1 VHHGGTT
8 TYPEQ
13 TMSYFSDASLV
24 LVPSAQKSG
33 KVYSIKPTDGTGDLT
48 FTRSNDTATRVASNG
63 LIERVRTNT
72 ILQSQ
77 TFENASWSKVSVGT
91 GVAPVV
97 TANAGAAP
105 DGTTTADRIVFD
117 TGAGTTSSD
126 RSIFR
131 QTISATTSR
140 TGSFYIKSNTGSSQ
154 SVGFHD
160 GAQTTIV
167 TVTTSWQRFS
177 VPILPSD
184 TLFGLENRGDN
195 ATAGTCDVLLWGAQ
209 VETGDIAT
217 DYIATTSA
225 AVSVGPVANVPR
237 LDYLGSSCPRLLLEP
252 QRTNIATYSEQ
263 FDNVAGWTL
272 YNGTQVANTTET
284 LDPSGYYG
292 AEKAIMGGT
301 DSATYRKSIGGLTN
315 GDTYTFSLY
324 IKQGSGVTAFLD
336 ICDAS
341 TTPDITPT
349 SEWVRYTKTGVWD
362 TSLNFVDIE
371 LRGTSGSFCYI
382 WGAQLELASF
392 ETSYIPTLGAVV
404 TRGGDDCGTTSL
416 QSASLIGAT
425 AGTFFVETIKTDD
438 SIWFNQRILLT
449 STTVRSLLIDTSAGQ
464 IRLRTWDAASA
475 GATITTSGLA
485 NGLVKY
491 LIKWDGTNIK
501 VFANGVLQGSSAQP
515 SYAYT
520 TYTAY
525 ESTSYSNNTISQLL
539 FFPTALSDSDCIAL
553 TA

>member
-1 VHHGGTT
+1 
-8 TYPEQ
+8 
-13 TMSYFSDASLV
+13 
-24 LVPSAQKSG
+24 
-33 KVYSIKPTDGTGDLT
+33 
-48 FTRSNDTATRVASNG
+48 
-63 LIERVRTNT
+63 
-72 ILQSQ
+72 
-77 TFENASWSKVSVGT
+77 
-91 GVAPVV
+91 
-97 TANAGAAP
+97 
-105 DGTTTADRIVFD
+105 
-117 TGAGTTSSD
+117 
-126 RSIFR
+126 
-131 QTISATTSR
+131 
-140 TGSFYIKSNTGSSQ
+140 
-154 SVGFHD
+154 
-160 GAQTTIV
+160 
-167 TVTTSWQRFS
+167 
-177 VPILPSD
+177 
-184 TLFGLENRGDN
+184 
-195 ATAGTCDVLLWGAQ
+195 
-209 VETGDIAT
+209 
-217 DYIATTSA
+217 
-225 AVSVGPVANVPR
+225 
-237 LDYLGSSCPRLLLEP
+237 
-252 QRTNIATYSEQ
+252 
-263 FDNVAGWTL
+263 
-272 YNGTQVANTTET
+272 
-284 LDPSGYYG
+284 
-292 AEKAIMGGT
+292 
-301 DSATYRKSIGGLTN
+301 
-315 GDTYTFSLY
+315 
-324 IKQGSGVTAFLD
+324 
-336 ICDAS
+336 
-341 TTPDITPT
+341 
-349 SEWVRYTKTGVWD
+349 
-362 TSLNFVDIE
+362 LNFVDIE

>member
-1 VHHGGTT
+1 
-8 TYPEQ
+8 
-13 TMSYFSDASLV
+13 MSYFSDASLV